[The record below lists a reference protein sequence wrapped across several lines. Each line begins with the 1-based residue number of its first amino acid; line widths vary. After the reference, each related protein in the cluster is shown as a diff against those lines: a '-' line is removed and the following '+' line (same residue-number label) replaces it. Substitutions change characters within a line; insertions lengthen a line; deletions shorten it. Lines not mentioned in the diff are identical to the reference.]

1 MMKATKTEKSDWMDR
16 YIVRCLLQG
25 VVLAILLLGGLYL
38 YMNRFEYL
46 HLGEEHPGWGKKSET
61 DTVYLRINK
70 FTGERCIGV
79 GLDQLYTAWECSE
92 SFVKDKI
99 IIRLLNPSKG

>member
-1 MMKATKTEKSDWMDR
+1 MMMKATKTEKSDWMDR

-46 HLGEEHPGWGKKSET
+46 NVGMLKPGQYDESPIF
-61 DTVYLRINK
+61 LRINK
-70 FTGERCIGV
+70 LTGMRCV
-79 GLDQLYTAWECSE
+79 GARLVWESPWECGE
-92 SFVKDKI
+92 SFIKDKI
-99 IIRLLNPSKG
+99 IKR

>member
-38 YMNRFEYL
+38 YMNRYEYL
-46 HLGEEHPGWGKKSET
+46 HVDNGSGGHM
-61 DTVYLRINK
+61 YYRINK
-70 FTGERCIGV
+70 LTGYGCTVWG
-79 GLDQLYTAWECSE
+79 GLQHSAKVRQKPYSPVN
-92 SFVKDKI
+92 SHF
-99 IIRLLNPSKG
+99 